1 MNANYIITNEELAE
15 QGLNLNDYVVEG
27 TFINAI
33 INKGLYIVLDRMCA
47 IGDQFKGYNAIEEY
61 LSMSDKNYSSVD
73 KISAFKHVQYLV
85 IYNLIFTNESEP
97 VDRYVDSVLVFQLGC
112 KINGF
117 QKGLH
122 YKNN

>member
-15 QGLNLNDYVVEG
+15 QGLDLNEYVVEG

-33 INKGLYIVLDRMCA
+33 IMKGLYIVLDRMCQ

-61 LSMSDKNYSSVD
+61 LSTNDKSYSSAD
-73 KISAFKHVQYLV
+73 KVSAFKHVQYLV
-85 IYNLIFTNESEP
+85 IYNLVFTNENEP

-117 QKGLH
+117 QKGH
-122 YKNN
+122 YYKNN